1 MARTPDPPYVLVIDD
16 DLVSRGI
23 LGDAL
28 YRYGLVPL
36 LASSG
41 REAIDLIAGAS
52 APVLIVLAFRLPD
65 MPASE
70 LLAKLRAD
78 ARWARARVLL
88 TSALPRAYV
97 PLDMRI
103 DGFVQKPFD
112 VESLL
117 RATRAVMRAEPAQGR
132 SGEG

>member
-1 MARTPDPPYVLVIDD
+1 MALTPDPPYALVVDD
-16 DLVSRGI
+16 DPVSREV

-41 REAIDLIAGAS
+41 AEALDLLAGAS

-65 MPASE
+65 MPAAD

-78 ARWARARVLL
+78 ARWAQARVLL
-88 TSALPRAYV
+88 TSAVPRAYV
-97 PLDMRI
+97 PRDMPI
-103 DGFVQKPFD
+103 DGFIQSPFD
-112 VESLL
+112 VETLL
-117 RATRAVMRAEPAQGR
+117 GAVRVVLRTGSARGD
-132 SGEG
+132 